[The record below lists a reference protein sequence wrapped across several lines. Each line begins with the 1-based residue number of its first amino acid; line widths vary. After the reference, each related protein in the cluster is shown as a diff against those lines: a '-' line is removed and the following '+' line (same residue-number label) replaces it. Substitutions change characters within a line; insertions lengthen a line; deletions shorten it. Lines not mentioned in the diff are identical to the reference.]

1 MAGTSKKVNVFDEN
15 FEKTVLE
22 WYNEIDEENSDIEPD
37 ESILID
43 SDHESE
49 SEQELSDSD
58 DPEYNVEGEY
68 NLESDNETED
78 LIDNTPTLNAN
89 NDQRKKK
96 ENFWFGKNR
105 FKWSKAEPT
114 RNVRTPARNMVILPR
129 TRLIVNDSKDSLEF
143 FNKLFSDEMYNLI
156 VTWTNKKLDSMRLR
170 YQRPNKP
177 ELSKL
182 TVTEL
187 RAFIG
192 LLLYTAIFKS
202 NNEDV
207 RSIFARDGTG
217 RDIFRTVMS
226 VERFSILLVALRF
239 DNPETRE
246 NRKKSDVGAA
256 ISDLFDLFI
265 KNTKAAY
272 SVGSHACVDEMLV
285 GFRGR
290 CSFKM
295 YIPSKPEK
303 YGIKIMALTD
313 AKTSYLFN
321 AYIYKGKNSDGH
333 GLAEKE
339 KKLGKPLQAVI
350 RLAHP
355 LYNSNR
361 NITCD
366 NWFTSVELV
375 ENLLKHNLTCV
386 GTLKKNK
393 REIPPEF
400 LPTKGRKVG
409 ETCYGFTK
417 NLTLLSHTPKKNK
430 AVILVS
436 SMHHTMATDP
446 NDKPEIINFYN
457 STKGGVDSMDEKCA
471 KYTCSR
477 RTRRWPMAIF
487 YKIVDICST
496 NSYIM
501 YNSFPGNDSKRF
513 KFVKTLA
520 GKLIEEHVRE
530 RLHSPFVTRELKVL
544 SCRFLDIPYDPPP
557 QEEVLEIRKYCYVC
571 PSKIRRKTKY
581 LCEKCHRPICLQCSR
596 KCCINCCSNDENQ

>member
-1 MAGTSKKVNVFDEN
+1 MNQKV
-15 FEKTVLE
+15 K
-22 WYNEIDEENSDIEPD
+22 
-37 ESILID
+37 
-43 SDHESE
+43 

-303 YGIKIMALTD
+303 YGIKI
-313 AKTSYLFN
+313 
-321 AYIYKGKNSDGH
+321 H
-333 GLAEKE
+333 G
-339 KKLGKPLQAVI
+339 
-350 RLAHP
+350 
-355 LYNSNR
+355 SNR
-361 NITCD
+361 CKD
-366 NWFTSVELV
+366 
-375 ENLLKHNLTCV
+375 
-386 GTLKKNK
+386 
-393 REIPPEF
+393 
-400 LPTKGRKVG
+400 
-409 ETCYGFTK
+409 
-417 NLTLLSHTPKKNK
+417 
-430 AVILVS
+430 
-436 SMHHTMATDP
+436 
-446 NDKPEIINFYN
+446 
-457 STKGGVDSMDEKCA
+457 
-471 KYTCSR
+471 
-477 RTRRWPMAIF
+477 
-487 YKIVDICST
+487 
-496 NSYIM
+496 
-501 YNSFPGNDSKRF
+501 
-513 KFVKTLA
+513 
-520 GKLIEEHVRE
+520 
-530 RLHSPFVTRELKVL
+530 
-544 SCRFLDIPYDPPP
+544 
-557 QEEVLEIRKYCYVC
+557 
-571 PSKIRRKTKY
+571 
-581 LCEKCHRPICLQCSR
+581 
-596 KCCINCCSNDENQ
+596 